1 MAGLG
6 KMGGSFWKIWVD
18 TGGTFTDCLAVDFA
32 GNKTR
37 LKVLSSGCVRGRI
50 VGKVADNTFQYAT
63 SWAFDAGLLEG
74 YTLRLLENGLIS
86 KVISF
91 DSSNQTF
98 TLEND
103 LPFAQ
108 NTDFEIFS
116 GEEAPVL
123 AARLLTQTK
132 LAETLPP
139 LEMRLGTTRGTN
151 ALLERKGA
159 RTLLVVT
166 KGFNDLLY
174 IGNQQ
179 RPSLFQLNIPEPRLL
194 YSEVLEIDE
203 RLDAAG
209 NVIQD
214 LDVADL
220 TTLASAANADSIAVS
235 LLHSYQN
242 NAHELLAE
250 KAFLE
255 NGAKYISISSKLFPF
270 SHYLRRTQT
279 AVVNAYLDP
288 VLDQYLTNIKNSL
301 GGTPLGGTP
310 LGGTSL
316 GGIPLG
322 DNSLGGNPLGPS
334 CLKVMTSTGSL
345 SEVSGFRAKDSLLS
359 GPAGG
364 MVAAAN
370 AGKRL
375 GFPKLITFDMGGTS
389 TDTALIDGRPELK
402 YITKIDG
409 IEFHNPTLA
418 IETVAAGGGS
428 VCWFDGFSL
437 QVGPESAGASPGP
450 ACYGAG
456 GPLTITDVNLL
467 LGKLDASKFGI
478 PVRADAALAALRD
491 LQKNIESQTGNALS
505 FSELLTGLERIANE
519 KMADAIRK
527 ISVEKGIN
535 PADFALITFGGAGG
549 LHSCQLAELLDIQT
563 VIIPY
568 DAGLFSAVGMGE
580 ALISNIISKQILLPW
595 KESAD
600 KIEHW
605 KNELLQE
612 GAANLQD
619 QGVTA
624 FETAFC
630 YVYLRFAGQ
639 ENTIEVSYE
648 GAETLNAF
656 EKLYTA
662 QFGYFPANLTIELE
676 SLKLM
681 IQEKTAPIALETI
694 IKEGNSADAIRSVT
708 PLFETKSF
716 ETEKPDA
723 NNAASLF
730 EWDKLAAGDQLTGPA
745 ILLNNT
751 STAYIPKNWK
761 LIIQNSKDAIAFK
774 TSETNLIAEKQSD
787 EVALQLFTNRFKSIA
802 DEMGVQLQ
810 RTAFSVNVKE
820 RLDFSCALLD
830 QDGELLVNAQHIP
843 VHLGSMGICGRLVK
857 EAIEI
862 GPGDVIITN
871 HPKYGGSHLP
881 DITLISGIFTDD
893 KTCIGYVI
901 NRAHHAEVGGKTP
914 GSMPPDATC
923 LAEEGVVIL
932 PQYLIKNSVFQW
944 ETIRALFTESPYPTR
959 HFLSNE
965 ADIIAALSAL
975 RKGSEQMLRL
985 VDLHGLET
993 VRKYMRLLKE
1003 NAVAQLQTALIPLQD
1018 KTFEA
1023 TELLDDGHRI
1033 QVKVSITAEKQVFD
1047 FTGTSD
1053 VHPNNLNANISI
1065 LYSAIL
1071 YVLRLLVNKEIP
1083 LNDGLM
1089 KHVDIILPDNSF
1101 LHPNFSNDPF
1111 QCPAV
1116 VGGNT
1121 EVSQRLVDTLLKA
1134 FGLAACSQGTMNN
1147 FLFGDE
1153 QFGYYETIGGG
1164 TGAGPGFHGR
1174 SAVHQHMTNTRI
1186 TDPEQLERKYP
1197 VRLLEFGIRKNSGGK
1212 GTCNGGNGIVRKFEF
1227 LKPLQLTLLG
1237 QHRKYA
1243 PYGLNG
1249 GEDGKCGV
1257 HTLVRNGETSSLP
1270 GICSLEAQK
1279 GDILIIETPSGGGF
1293 G

>member
-1 MAGLG
+1 M
-6 KMGGSFWKIWVD
+6 
-18 TGGTFTDCLAVDFA
+18 
-32 GNKTR
+32 
-37 LKVLSSGCVRGRI
+37 RGRI
-50 VGKVADNTFQYAT
+50 VRKIADNTFQYAA
-63 SWAFDAGLLEG
+63 SWPFDAVLLEG
-74 YTLRLLENGLIS
+74 YTLRLLENGLVS
-86 KVISF
+86 KVVSVN
-91 DSSNQTF
+91 SSNQTF
-98 TLEND
+98 KLEND
-103 LPFAQ
+103 LPFSK

-123 AARLLTQTK
+123 AARLLTKTR
-132 LAETLPP
+132 LSETLPA
-139 LEMRLGTTRGTN
+139 LEMRLGTTKGTN
-151 ALLERKGA
+151 AFLERKGA
-159 RTLLVVT
+159 KTLLVVT
-166 KGFNDLLY
+166 KGFKDLLY

-179 RPSLFQLNIPEPRLL
+179 RPSLFQLDIPEPRVL
-194 YSEVLEIDE
+194 YSEVLEVDE
-203 RLDAAG
+203 RLDASG
-209 NVIQD
+209 NVIHD
-214 LDVADL
+214 LHVGDL
-220 TTLASAANADSIAVS
+220 TTLTSSENADSIAIS

-242 NAHELLAE
+242 NAHELLVE
-250 KAFLE
+250 RAFRDG
-255 NGAKYISISSKLFPF
+255 GAKYISVSSKLFPF

-279 AVVNAYLDP
+279 AVVNAYLYP
-288 VLDQYLTNIKNSL
+288 VLDQYLTKIK
-301 GGTPLGGTP
+301 
-310 LGGTSL
+310 
-316 GGIPLG
+316 
-322 DNSLGGNPLGPS
+322 NSLGGNPLGEGS
-334 CLKVMTSTGSL
+334 LKVMTSTGSL
-345 SEVSGFRAKDSLLS
+345 SEVNGFRAKDSLLS

-375 GFPKLITFDMGGTS
+375 GFPKTITFDMGGTS
-389 TDTALIDGRPELK
+389 TDTALIAGRPELK
-402 YITKIDG
+402 YITEIDG

-428 VCWFDGFSL
+428 ICWFDGFSL

-478 PVRADAALAALRD
+478 PVRAEAAMAALTAL
-491 LQKNIESQTGNALS
+491 QNNIETQTGNWLS
-505 FSELLTGLERIANE
+505 FQELLSGLESIANE
-519 KMADAIRK
+519 KMSDAIRK

-549 LHSCQLAELLDIQT
+549 LHSCQLADLLDIQI

-580 ALISNIISKQILLPW
+580 ALISTIVSKQILLPW
-595 KESAD
+595 REAED
-600 KIEHW
+600 QIEHW
-605 KNELLQE
+605 KTELLQE
-612 GAANLQD
+612 GAENLQN
-619 QGVTA
+619 QGVNV

-648 GAETLNAF
+648 GAETLNAY

-662 QFGYFPANLTIELE
+662 QFGYYPANLTVELE

-681 IQEKTAPIALETI
+681 VQERAAPIVPETI
-694 IKEGNSADAIRSVT
+694 IKEGLPVNALRTIK
-708 PLFETKSF
+708 PLFQTDLSKSELIKTKNFDS
-716 ETEKPDA
+716 E
-723 NNAASLF
+723 NAANLF
-730 EWDKLAAGDQLTGPA
+730 EWDQLDAGDQIIGPA
-745 ILLNNT
+745 ILLNST
-751 STAYIPKNWK
+751 STAYIPNGWK

-774 TSETNLIAEKQSD
+774 TSETPVTAERQSE

-857 EAIEI
+857 DAIEI
-862 GPGDVIITN
+862 SPGDVIITN

-881 DITLISGIFTDD
+881 DITLISGIFTPDNI
-893 KTCIGYVI
+893 CIGYVI

-914 GSMPPDATC
+914 GSMPPNATC
-923 LAEEGVVIL
+923 LAEEGVIIL
-932 PQYLIKNSVFQW
+932 PQYLIKKNVFQW
-944 ETIRALFTESPYPTR
+944 DAIRSLFTEGPFPTR

-975 RKGSEQMLRL
+975 RKGSEQMLKL
-985 VDLHGLET
+985 VDLHGLDT
-993 VRKYMRLLKE
+993 VQKYMTLLKE
-1003 NAVAQLQTALIPLQD
+1003 NAVAQLETALMPLHGQ
-1018 KTFEA
+1018 TFEA
-1023 TELLDDGHRI
+1023 TELMDDDHRI
-1033 QVKVSITAEKQVFD
+1033 QVVVSISPEKQVFD
-1047 FTGTSD
+1047 FTGTSK
-1053 VHPNNLNANISI
+1053 VHPNNLNANTSI
-1065 LYSAIL
+1065 LYSAVL

-1089 KHVDIILPDNSF
+1089 KNVDIVLPENSF
-1101 LHPNFSNDPF
+1101 LHPDFSDNPF

-1134 FGLAACSQGTMNN
+1134 LGLAACSQGTMNN
-1147 FLFGDE
+1147 FLFGNE

-1174 SAVHQHMTNTRI
+1174 AAVHQHMTNTRI

-1212 GTCNGGNGIVRKFEF
+1212 GTFNGGDGIVRKVEF
-1227 LKPLQLTLLG
+1227 LKPLQVTLMG
-1237 QHRKYA
+1237 QHRKFA

-1257 HTLVRNGETSSLP
+1257 HTLISGDETSLLP
-1270 GICSLEAQK
+1270 GICSLKAEE
-1279 GDILIIETPSGGGF
+1279 GDILVIETPGGGGF

>member
-1 MAGLG
+1 MNA
-6 KMGGSFWKIWVD
+6 SFWKIWVD
-18 TGGTFTDCLAVDFA
+18 TGGTFTDCLAIDLA
-32 GNKTR
+32 GNKSR

-50 VGKVADNTFQYAT
+50 VGKVDDNTFQYAA
-63 SWAFDAGLLEG
+63 SWAFDADLLEG
-74 YTLRLLENGLIS
+74 YTLRLLTNGLTS
-86 KVISF
+86 NVVSV

-98 TLEND
+98 KLEND
-103 LPFAQ
+103 VPFSQ

-116 GEEAPVL
+116 GEEAPIL

-132 LAETLPP
+132 LNETLPS
-139 LEMRLGTTRGTN
+139 LEMRLGTTKGTN

-159 RTLLVVT
+159 KTLLVVT
-166 KGFNDLLY
+166 KGFKDLLY

-179 RPSLFQLNIPEPRLL
+179 RPSLFQLDIPEPRLL
-194 YSEVLEIDE
+194 YSEVLEVNE
-203 RLDAAG
+203 RLDASG

-214 LDVADL
+214 LNVADL
-220 TTLASAANADSIAVS
+220 TTLTSSVNADSVAVS

-242 NAHELLAE
+242 NGHEVAVE
-250 KAFLE
+250 NAFKQ
-255 NGAKYISISSKLFPF
+255 NGAKYISVSSKLFPF

-288 VLDQYLTNIKNSL
+288 VLDQYLTNIKNAL
-301 GGTPLGGTP
+301 GGTPLGEG
-310 LGGTSL
+310 S
-316 GGIPLG
+316 
-322 DNSLGGNPLGPS
+322 
-334 CLKVMTSTGSL
+334 LKVMTSTGSL
-345 SEVSGFRAKDSLLS
+345 SEVNGFRAKDSLLS

-370 AGKRL
+370 AGSRL
-375 GFPKLITFDMGGTS
+375 GFPKTITFDMGGTS

-402 YITKIDG
+402 YITDIDG

-428 VCWFDGFSL
+428 ICWFDGFSL

-450 ACYGAG
+450 ACYGAA

-478 PVRADAALAALRD
+478 PVRTDAAIAALTD
-491 LQKNIESQTGNALS
+491 LQQSIEVQTGNLLA
-505 FSELLTGLERIANE
+505 FQELLTGLERIANE

-549 LHSCQLAELLDIQT
+549 LHSCQLADLLDMQT

-580 ALISNIISKQILLPW
+580 ALISTIVSKQVLLPW
-595 KESAD
+595 RESEDQISQWIDALS
-600 KIEHW
+600 E
-605 KNELLQE
+605 E
-612 GAANLQD
+612 GAEKLNV
-619 QGVTA
+619 QGIDD

-639 ENTIEVSYE
+639 ENTIEVAYD
-648 GAETLNAF
+648 GATTLNAF

-662 QFGYFPANLTIELE
+662 QFGYYPANLTVELE

-681 IQEKTAPIALETI
+681 VQEKAAPIEAETI
-694 IKEGNSADAIRSVT
+694 IREGSSVNALRSVNT
-708 PLFETKSF
+708 
-716 ETEKPDA
+716 A
-723 NNAASLF
+723 NLF
-730 EWDKLAAGDQLTGPA
+730 EWDQLQPGDQLIGPA

-751 STAYIPKNWK
+751 STAYIPQGWK
-761 LIIQNSKDAIAFK
+761 LIIQTSKDAIAFK
-774 TSETNLIAEKQSD
+774 TAETNVIAVKQSE

-857 EAIEI
+857 DAIEI

-881 DITLISGIFTDD
+881 DITLISGIFTEDNI
-893 KTCIGYVI
+893 CVGYVI

-932 PQYLIKNSVFQW
+932 PQYLIKNNVFQW
-944 ETIRALFTESPYPTR
+944 DAIRSLFTGGPYPTR
-959 HFLSNE
+959 HYLSNE
-965 ADIIAALSAL
+965 ADMIAALSAL
-975 RKGSEQMLRL
+975 RKGSEQMLKL
-985 VDLHGLET
+985 VDTHGMET

-1003 NAVAQLQTALIPLQD
+1003 NAVAQLQTALIPLQG

-1033 QVKVSITAEKQVFD
+1033 QVKISIMEEKQIFD
-1047 FTGTSD
+1047 FTGTSN

-1089 KHVDIILPDNSF
+1089 KHVDIILPENSF
-1101 LHPNFSNDPF
+1101 LHPNFSDDPF

-1164 TGAGPGFHGR
+1164 AGAGPGFHGR
-1174 SAVHQHMTNTRI
+1174 AAVHQHMTNTRI

-1197 VRLLEFGIRKNSGGK
+1197 VRLLEFGIRKTSGGK
-1212 GTCNGGNGIVRKFEF
+1212 GTFNGGDGIIRKVEF
-1227 LKPLQLTLLG
+1227 LKPLQVTLLG
-1237 QHRKYA
+1237 QHRTYA

-1249 GEDGKCGV
+1249 GSDGKCGV
-1257 HTLVRNGETSSLP
+1257 HTLSSGEETTTLP
-1270 GICSLEAQK
+1270 GICSLQVKA
-1279 GDILIIETPSGGGF
+1279 GDMLTIGTPGGGGF

>member
-1 MAGLG
+1 MNA
-6 KMGGSFWKIWVD
+6 SFWKIWVD
-18 TGGTFTDCLAVDFA
+18 TGGTFTDCLAIDLA

-50 VGKVADNTFQYAT
+50 VGKTADNTFQYAA
-63 SWAFDAGLLEG
+63 SWSFDAGLLYG
-74 YTLRLLENGLIS
+74 YTLRLLENGLTS
-86 KVISF
+86 KVVSV
-91 DSSNQTF
+91 DSSNLTF
-98 TLEND
+98 KLDDD
-103 LPFAQ
+103 LPFSQ

-123 AARLLTQTK
+123 AARLLTKTK
-132 LAETLPP
+132 LRETLPP
-139 LEMRLGTTRGTN
+139 LEMRLGTTKGTN

-159 RTLLVVT
+159 KTLLVVT
-166 KGFNDLLY
+166 KGFKDLLY

-194 YSEVLEIDE
+194 YSEVLEVDE
-203 RLDAAG
+203 RLEASG
-209 NVIQD
+209 NVIRD
-214 LDVADL
+214 LNAEELSTL
-220 TTLASAANADSIAVS
+220 TSAKNADSIAVS

-242 NAHELLAE
+242 NAHELSVE
-250 KAFLE
+250 EAFRE
-255 NGAKYISISSKLFPF
+255 NEAKYISVSSKLFPF

-288 VLDQYLTNIKNSL
+288 VLDQYLTNIKNS
-301 GGTPLGGTP
+301 
-310 LGGTSL
+310 
-316 GGIPLG
+316 I
-322 DNSLGGNPLGPS
+322 GNGS
-334 CLKVMTSTGSL
+334 LKVMTSTGSL
-345 SEVSGFRAKDSLLS
+345 SEVNGFRAKDSLLS

-375 GFPKLITFDMGGTS
+375 GFPKAITFDMGGTS

-402 YITKIDG
+402 YITEIDG

-428 VCWFDGFSL
+428 ICWFDGFSL
-437 QVGPESAGASPGP
+437 QVGPESAGALPGP

-478 PVRADAALAALRD
+478 PVRTDAALAALTA
-491 LQKNIESQTGNALS
+491 LQTSIEARTGNSLS
-505 FSELLTGLERIANE
+505 FQELLTGLERIANE
-519 KMADAIRK
+519 KMADAIRR

-535 PADFALITFGGAGG
+535 PADFTLITFGGAGG
-549 LHSCQLAELLDIQT
+549 LHSCQLADLLDIQT

-580 ALISNIISKQILLPW
+580 ALISTIVSKQILLPW
-595 KESAD
+595 GESED
-600 KIEHW
+600 KIELW

-612 GAANLQD
+612 GAEKLQNQD
-619 QGVTA
+619 VNA

-639 ENTIEVSYE
+639 ENTIEVNYE
-648 GAETLNAF
+648 GGETLNAF

-681 IQEKTAPIALETI
+681 IQEKAAPIALETI

-774 TSETNLIAEKQSD
+774 VSETNVIVEKQSE

-857 EAIEI
+857 EAIDI

-881 DITLISGIFTDD
+881 DITLISGIFTEDNI
-893 KTCIGYVI
+893 CIGYVI

-932 PQYLIKNSVFQW
+932 PQYLIKNNVFQW
-944 ETIRALFTESPYPTR
+944 DTIRSLFTEGPYPTR

-993 VRKYMRLLKE
+993 VQKYMRLLKE
-1003 NAVAQLQTALIPLQD
+1003 NAVAQLETALEPLQG

-1033 QVKVSITAEKQVFD
+1033 QVSVSISVEKQVFD
-1047 FTGTSD
+1047 FTGTSK

-1089 KHVDIILPDNSF
+1089 KNVDIILPDNSF
-1101 LHPNFSNDPF
+1101 LHPDFSDDPF
-1111 QCPAV
+1111 ECPAV

-1212 GTCNGGNGIVRKFEF
+1212 GKFNGGDGIVRKIEF
-1227 LKPLQLTLLG
+1227 LKPLQVTLLA
-1237 QHRKYA
+1237 QHRNYA

-1249 GEDGKCGV
+1249 GVDGKCGV
-1257 HTLVRNGETSSLP
+1257 HTLISGDKTSVLP
-1270 GICSLEAQK
+1270 GICSLEVQK
-1279 GDILIIETPSGGGF
+1279 GDTLIIETPGGGGF
-1293 G
+1293 GENSK